1 MISGALSG
9 LALGGL
15 YATIAVCLTLMAQLI
30 RVVNFAQLAL
40 AMFGTYT
47 AVTLA
52 DHGMSVFP
60 AVLLGVALATVAS
73 GILGA
78 VLAHWMPEA
87 DITHRSA
94 VSIAALLL
102 TLSASFI
109 AFGTK
114 PKNFAPLIEGAAV
127 DLGGTVITWIAVVMC
142 LMAVAVAGA
151 AHLVLRRTDA
161 GVLLRAL
168 SERPSTAELLGV
180 PARALTIAVWLFTGL
195 VAAVAVALV
204 APTQT
209 NDQYSLTMLVVPS
222 AAAALVGAFR
232 STWLSVAGGIGL
244 GMLQGALAQSNQ
256 LSALKFWIPFAV
268 ILVLLLWSQRKEVWD
283 VAR

>member
-47 AVTLA
+47 AVTLSE
-52 DHGMSVFP
+52 HGMPASV
-60 AVLLGVALATVAS
+60 AVILGVFVGTAAS

-114 PKNFAPLIEGAAV
+114 PKSFAPLVHGAAV
-127 DLGGTVITWIAVVMC
+127 ELGGTVVTWIAVVMC
-142 LMAVAVAGA
+142 LLAVLVASL
-151 AHLVLRRTDA
+151 AHMVLRKTDA

-180 PARALTIAVWLFTGL
+180 PARSLTIVVWLCTGL

-256 LSALKFWIPFAV
+256 LSVLKFWIPFAV
-268 ILVLLLWSQRKEVWD
+268 ILVLLLWSQRREVWD

>member
-1 MISGALSG
+1 MFSGAMSG

-15 YATIAVCLTLMAQLI
+15 YATVAVCLTLMAQLA
-30 RVVNFAQLAL
+30 RVVNFAQVAL
-40 AMFGTYT
+40 AMFGTYA

-52 DHGMSVFP
+52 DRGLPTSV
-60 AVLLGVALATVAS
+60 AIACGVLLGTVAS

-78 VLAHWMPEA
+78 VIAKWMPEA
-87 DITHRSA
+87 DITRRSA

-114 PKNFAPLIEGAAV
+114 PKTITPIVHGAAFEV
-127 DLGGTVITWIAVVMC
+127 GGTVVTWVGLLMCAMAVVTA
-142 LMAVAVAGA
+142 AVSTM
-151 AHLVLRRTDA
+151 LLRKTDV

-168 SERPSTAELLGV
+168 AERPTTAELLGV
-180 PARALTIAVWLFTGL
+180 PSRMLTIGVWMATGL
-195 VAAVAVALV
+195 IAAIAVALV

-209 NDQYSLTMLVVPS
+209 NDQYSLSMLVVPS
-222 AAAALVGAFR
+222 AAAALLGAFR
-232 STWLSVAGGIGL
+232 SVWLAVVGGIGL
-244 GMLQGALAQSNQ
+244 GMLQGALAQFND
-256 LSALKFWIPFAV
+256 LSVLKFWIPFAA
-268 ILVLLLWSQRKEVWD
+268 ILVLLLWSERKEVWD